1 MFMNGC
7 WGCLCEAKTKKTK
20 SPVWM
25 SYRIRYTFMKMSRKI
40 KCWKMEAHY
49 ACEESCIFS
58 LAAWLHKAFMKC
70 YSLCTLL
77 INIYMLWNHPQS
89 HPHPAPQPETPLIAF
104 GIAMKLMKLP
114 CLHSSLHVY
123 LPVCQENR
131 CTRLSLQHALLRWI
145 LLSIGTLRIL

>member
-40 KCWKMEAHY
+40 KCWKMEAYY

-89 HPHPAPQPETPLIAF
+89 HPHPAPSLRLLSSPSVLQWNWWNCLASIPPFMYISPSARETDVLVF
-104 GIAMKLMKLP
+104 
-114 CLHSSLHVY
+114 HSSMPSFGGYSSPLV
-123 LPVCQENR
+123 R
-131 CTRLSLQHALLRWI
+131 
-145 LLSIGTLRIL
+145 